1 MKIKK
6 VNFKIIE
13 SKHEKLDV
21 MIREMW
27 RSIQINRRR
36 PSLDGLQ
43 SIYEFSE
50 CQKIEDKLQEKNM
63 DKIRLPLISID
74 SIAKLEGK
82 YFEEEE
88 KSREVIAQNLRRSS
102 IIR

>member
-27 RSIQINRRR
+27 RSIQITRRR
-36 PSLDGLQ
+36 PSLDG
-43 SIYEFSE
+43 
-50 CQKIEDKLQEKNM
+50 
-63 DKIRLPLISID
+63 
-74 SIAKLEGK
+74 
-82 YFEEEE
+82 
-88 KSREVIAQNLRRSS
+88 
-102 IIR
+102 